1 MKHYLPLI
9 ISLLILIVT
18 GCTGPDK
25 STQNPAVSS
34 PTVNSDVPAPNMEQI
49 QENLAKG
56 MLGDST
62 MFPFVYQGEGRSN
75 IFEAYTMRFQLT
87 YEVPLLPMIN
97 SMVPWVNP
105 ETFSEENGLFIT
117 YIRNGREVSLSNPY
131 IQVQYI
137 SKHMPNCSSVDSV
150 YIWLNNLFLK
160 EYKGAVIRQKHTV
173 ETLSRLPAVCE
184 EFRTPDTERI
194 KGKYM
199 AYAYIDYDKDY
210 LIGLALTTTEKND
223 FEINLPLFYNIVKS
237 FSY

>member
-1 MKHYLPLI
+1 MKYYL
-9 ISLLILIVT
+9 LLITCVIALAIA
-18 GCTGPDK
+18 GCKGPDQ
-25 STQNPAVSS
+25 STSGASVST
-34 PTVNSDVPAPNMEQI
+34 PTVNPNVPVPNLELI

-62 MFPFVYQGEGRSN
+62 MFPYVYQGEGRSN
-75 IFEAYTMRFQLT
+75 IFEAYTMRFQLS
-87 YEVPLLPMIN
+87 YEEPLLPMIN

-105 ETFSEENGLFIT
+105 ETFTEENGLFIT
-117 YIRNGREVSLSNPY
+117 YIRNGREISLSNPY

-160 EYKGAVIRQKHTV
+160 EYKGTVVRQKHTI
-173 ETLSRLPAVCE
+173 ETLSRLSAMCE
-184 EFRTPDTERI
+184 EFRTPDTERV

-210 LIGLALTTTEKND
+210 LVGLALTTTEKSD